1 MIGQSPL
8 VSESLTWGKAVVAN
22 AAALQGA
29 VAKTSMT
36 LLQAPHPTAVLHTA
50 GGKSP
55 LVHSATTETAASH
68 VAHAAPLEATHV
80 TATKVGS
87 SHMAATAKSAA
98 ASPHVA
104 TTTAHMTAAVTA
116 TTTVVLGQGRTGR
129 PQRQTQQRG
138 TED

>member
-1 MIGQSPL
+1 M
-8 VSESLTWGKAVVAN
+8 AD
-22 AAALQGA
+22 AAALHGA
-29 VAKTSMT
+29 VAKTSML

-55 LVHSATTETAASH
+55 SVQAATTEMAASH

-87 SHMAATAKSAA
+87 SEMTTTAKVAA

-104 TTTAHMTAAVTA
+104 TAAAHMTAAVTA
-116 TTTVVLGQGRTGR
+116 TTTVVLGQDRTGR